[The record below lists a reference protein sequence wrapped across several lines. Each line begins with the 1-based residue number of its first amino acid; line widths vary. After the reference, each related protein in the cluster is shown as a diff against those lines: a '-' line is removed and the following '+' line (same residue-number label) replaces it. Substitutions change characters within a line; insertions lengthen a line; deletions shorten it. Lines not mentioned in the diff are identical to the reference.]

1 MKNPEKYNALGY
13 LDLTAY
19 YVLKKIEREEA
30 KKRRKAQKKKRR
42 KSTTQKYTDEG
53 HTCDSTNFIGFMF
66 CMNKS
71 PA

>member
-19 YVLKKIEREEA
+19 YAMKKIEHEEA

-42 KSTTQKYTDEG
+42 KSTTQK
-53 HTCDSTNFIGFMF
+53 
-66 CMNKS
+66 
-71 PA
+71 